1 MRNAERAP
9 TGSLPTQEAIE
20 AQLARILDSEAL
32 STSDRS
38 KAFLAFVVRQ
48 SLLGSGA
55 ELKELVIGTEL
66 FGQSGFDPKR
76 NSTVRSAANR
86 LRAKLAAY
94 YAGQGRDDDVL
105 ITVPEGAYVA
115 RFSLKPLSIQSG
127 APRGVMRG
135 ELKESDDRSN
145 RGSANE
151 LAPPRTAPRIPR
163 WVGPI
168 FGMVFLA
175 IAIGVQFIHL
185 RAPLSK
191 PAPPA
196 APDIG
201 RLFAESTSEG
211 QAPTRLD
218 LGYQAGWLLV
228 KPGGRI
234 LYAIGAFGR
243 SVTEVGVDDLKIKR
257 RFHLPHPARGA
268 AIGGDAKRLY
278 IGSPDALVMVVD
290 TSRGSVERLIPTGRP
305 VFDLTVTPDEKKIF
319 VAMASG
325 GLLRIMTAS
334 GETSTL
340 SEFACPLYV
349 AMDGEGKRLFVSY
362 ECGGP
367 GGRAGHDALEIYDTA
382 SERTVGVIRELPMV
396 GGRPS
401 VSPDGKL
408 LLLDGNDACVNP
420 AYDHTGC
427 PGAPGH
433 VFHLVRTA
441 DLRVLK
447 TFPGPR
453 DTAGAAFL
461 PDGRRLIFGGTQ
473 LVVMDWAR
481 QTVEEIAPVG
491 DQPYSVFAFSP
502 APARTFAAASGTAAT
517 DLLVFDIEKQRRGL
531 MTEKIVNYYSGD
543 GTLDDSVGV
552 SALKTVGA
560 IQFAPGL
567 IGQAF
572 KFNGTGALE
581 GSGDATCWPCEEN
594 WTESFFAKFDAF
606 DGEMPDGEMTLVDR
620 SDSPSA
626 HWRHRIFKA
635 KDNRLVLQVGEP
647 SARHLISGSA
657 PAHGN
662 QWYHVALVADSN
674 RRSLYIDGVSQGYV
688 DLPGPDAEPFNRG
701 VVTFGASRGM
711 RAAFHGLLDEIAWY
725 ERALDTREVMTL
737 THSLSRGALLP
748 ARRTGQIRISGLP
761 SDASRF

>member
-1 MRNAERAP
+1 MADAEQA
-9 TGSLPTQEAIE
+9 GIGNLPTHEAIE
-20 AQLARILDSEAL
+20 VQLARILNSEIL

-38 KAFLAFVVRQ
+38 KAFVAFVVRQ
-48 SLLGSGA
+48 TLLGKGA

-76 NSTVRSAANR
+76 NSSVRSAANR

-94 YAGQGRDDDVL
+94 YAGEGRDDDVV
-105 ITVPEGAYVA
+105 ITLPEGAYVP

-127 APRGVMRG
+127 PSFG
-135 ELKESDDRSN
+135 ELKGPDDGSN
-145 RGSANE
+145 RGSAYE
-151 LAPPRTAPRIPR
+151 LAPARTVHGILR
-163 WVGPI
+163 WVGLI

-175 IAIGVQFIHL
+175 IVIGVQFIKL
-185 RAPLSK
+185 RAPVSK
-191 PAPPA
+191 LTSPA
-196 APDIG
+196 APKIG

-211 QAPTRLD
+211 KTPTRID
-218 LGYQAGWLLV
+218 LGYRTAWLLV

-234 LYAIGAFGR
+234 LYAIESFGR
-243 SVTEVGVDDLKIKR
+243 TVTELGVDDLGIKR

-268 AIGGDAKRLY
+268 AFGGDGKRLY

-290 TSRGSVERLIPTGRP
+290 TSLGSVERLIPTGRP

-319 VAMASG
+319 LAMASG
-325 GLLRIMTAS
+325 GLRRIMTAS
-334 GETSTL
+334 GETATL
-340 SEFACPLYV
+340 SEFACPMYV

-367 GGRAGHDALEIYDTA
+367 GGRAGHDAFEIYDTA
-382 SERTVGVIRELPMV
+382 SERTVGVIRDLPMV

-408 LLLDGNDACVNP
+408 LLLDGNDACTNP
-420 AYDHTGC
+420 AYDHAGC
-427 PGAPGH
+427 PQAPGH
-433 VFHLVRTA
+433 VFHLVRIS

-447 TFPGPR
+447 SFSGPR
-453 DTAGAAFL
+453 DTNTAAFL
-461 PDGRRLIFGGTQ
+461 PDGSRLIFGGAP

-491 DQPYSVFAFSP
+491 DQAYSVFAFSP
-502 APARTFAAASGTAAT
+502 AFARTFAASDAGAT
-517 DLLVFDIEKQRRGL
+517 ELLVFDMEKHGSGL
-531 MTEKIVNYYSGD
+531 LTEKLVNHYSGD
-543 GTLDDSVGV
+543 GTLNDSVGV
-552 SALKTVGA
+552 SPLKAVGTV
-560 IQFAPGL
+560 QFAPGL

-594 WTESFFAKFDAF
+594 WTESFFAKFDSI
-606 DGEMPDGEMTLVDR
+606 DGEMTLLDR
-620 SDSPSA
+620 GGGPSS

-635 KDNRLVLQVGEP
+635 KDNHLVLQVGEP
-647 SARHLISGSA
+647 AARLLISGSA
-657 PAHGN
+657 PAQAN
-662 QWYHVALVADSN
+662 QWYHVALVADST
-674 RRSLYIDGVSQGYV
+674 RRSLFIDGVSQGYV
-688 DLPGPDAEPFNRG
+688 DLLGPDAQPFNRG

-725 ERALDTREVMTL
+725 ERALDAREVMAL
-737 THSLSRGALLP
+737 AHARSR
-748 ARRTGQIRISGLP
+748 
-761 SDASRF
+761 